1 MLALIKEKFL
11 YFALLIFTIYME
23 LAASEIDG
31 QSLDITTHNIERLKA
46 LFPDVFT
53 EGKIDFARLRQ
64 ALGVAVNT
72 SGEHYELSW
81 AGKSEARKEVQ
92 KQTTA
97 TLMPD
102 REGSIN
108 FDNSEN
114 IFIEGENLEVLRVL
128 QKSYFGKVKMI
139 YIDPPYNT
147 GNDSFVYPD
156 DYSERQDEYNRRT
169 GITGEGGFLNKQDL
183 WKKNTKENGQFHSV
197 WLSMMYP
204 RLYLARNLLREDE
217 VIFISIDDNEQA
229 NLKLL
234 MDEVFGEENAIGQLI
249 WKRRQ
254 NVDSRAKKGIS
265 VDHEYMLCYS
275 KSSERV
281 IQGAEKDLTKYSNP
295 DNDPRGNWMSDNMVG
310 LATREQRPNL
320 HYDLEDPK
328 TGIVYKCPPT
338 GWRYEPKRLYDLV
351 KNDEVLF
358 PSKPDGRPRRKK
370 FLNDLESDFTGF
382 STILNTVFNTQGTR
396 EVRTLFDEKEY
407 FNFPKPKDLIKLLL
421 KQGLDKDK
429 GHIALDFFAGSAT
442 TAHAVLELN
451 KEDGG
456 NRKFILVQMPE
467 PSEEISEA
475 YKAGYKTI
483 ADISKARIKK
493 VFQKLISQKEGK
505 IEFDTD
511 SPPLG
516 FQAYKLAPSN
526 FKQWRGDLQSKED
539 ILAQLELFTQN
550 AKPEAKTEAMLTELL
565 LKAGLPLTTRV
576 QTEQTAEGAFY
587 FLPQINTCISLNAF
601 GPETRNA
608 VYERKPIEVIVLNSL
623 FQSDEALSNTKLEYT
638 EAGINLTLI

>member
-1 MLALIKEKFL
+1 LLALIKEKFL